1 MRALQVR
8 RVVGIELCKPAVDD
22 ARANARRNG
31 VANCHFIAS
40 KAEDA
45 TKRVLQGLTE
55 EERASLVA
63 IVDPPRAGLH
73 ADVVKALRSCTPL
86 RRLLYVSCH
95 APGFVQNAVGLCRP
109 TSRAFEGE
117 PFVPTAAYALDL
129 FPHTHHC
136 ELIVLLE
143 RRTAGGGAAGEGEG
157 GGAGGDA
164 GPGAGGDAGGGVAD
178 GAGGGSG
185 GGAGGGAG
193 EGGDEG
199 GA

>member
-8 RVVGIELCKPAVDD
+8 RVVGIELCKPAVED

-73 ADVVKALRSCTPL
+73 ADVVKALNSLGATPQD
-86 RRLLYVSCH
+86 LLAILQAMKS
-95 APGFVQNAVGLCRP
+95 AGALNAEIEV
-109 TSRAFEGE
+109 
-117 PFVPTAAYALDL
+117 
-129 FPHTHHC
+129 
-136 ELIVLLE
+136 I
-143 RRTAGGGAAGEGEG
+143 
-157 GGAGGDA
+157 
-164 GPGAGGDAGGGVAD
+164 
-178 GAGGGSG
+178 
-185 GGAGGGAG
+185 
-193 EGGDEG
+193 
-199 GA
+199 